1 MSLLVD
7 LGNTRLK
14 WAQVGADERLGEVR
28 AVAHDGDVAR
38 AVQRI
43 DAGAVEAVRVAS
55 VGGPAL
61 NAALRDA
68 LRHRFGCEV
77 LFAETRAE
85 CAGLHVAYADPSR
98 LGVDRW
104 LAMLGVWRQQ
114 RGAFCVVSAG
124 TALTFDA
131 VDADGRHLGGL
142 IAPGVTTMAESVLG
156 RTRFPADSLPEAAGP
171 ALGTDTESCVAQ
183 GALHA
188 ALGLIDRA
196 AAGAKGLN
204 ARDSIKIYHVIPKIS
219 PLNKSALQGV
229 DAPRNYSTV
238 LPAVTKGQEL
248 RRRVL

>member
-196 AAGAKGLN
+196 AAGAKGP
-204 ARDSIKIYHVIPKIS
+204 RVICGGD
-219 PLNKSALQGV
+219 ALRLLPGLGGEWQLEPYAVMRGLQACAQV
-229 DAPRNYSTV
+229 PEDAPR
-238 LPAVTKGQEL
+238 
-248 RRRVL
+248 R